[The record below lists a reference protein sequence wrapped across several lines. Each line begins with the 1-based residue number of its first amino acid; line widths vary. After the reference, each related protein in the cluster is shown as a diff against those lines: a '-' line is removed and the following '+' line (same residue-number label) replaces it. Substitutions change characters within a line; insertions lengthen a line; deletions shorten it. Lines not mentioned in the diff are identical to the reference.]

1 MNTFIF
7 RKTSIKLIFF
17 ALGLSLISIIFALS
31 PLCAQSFDF
40 NKDTGIDVS
49 ANEAGFAIGSEADSV
64 DSIIGMVIYI
74 ALGMVGVLFFG
85 LIILSGIKWMIA
97 QGNEEKIGKAKD
109 SLLNSIIG
117 LAITLG
123 AYAISYFIINYF
135 T

>member
-7 RKTSIKLIFF
+7 KKTSIKLIFF

-31 PLCAQSFDF
+31 PLYAQSFDF

-64 DSIIGMVIYI
+64 DSIIGMIIYI

>member
-1 MNTFIF
+1 MFIF
-7 RKTSIKLIFF
+7 KKDGVKLISFS
-17 ALGLSLISIIFALS
+17 LGLALISIIFALS
-31 PLCAQSFDF
+31 PLYAQSFDF
-40 NKDTGIDVS
+40 NEDTGINAS
-49 ANEAGFAIGSEADSV
+49 ANEAGFVIGDEADSV

-74 ALGMVGVLFFG
+74 ALGMVGVLFFS
-85 LIILSGIKWMIA
+85 LIIYSGIRWMISRD
-97 QGNEEKIGKAKD
+97 NEERVRKAKD